1 MTLYTSIEKYMKL
14 IMIYG
19 TIFKFKE
26 CISGLYYYDM
36 TSNDVKDSDK
46 ANSKFTPYYLLLT
59 VTKSKEFYTR
69 ANIEGVDRSRRYQG
83 LLG

>member
-1 MTLYTSIEKYMKL
+1 MNL
-14 IMIYG
+14 ILRDE
-19 TIFKFKE
+19 TVFNFKE
-26 CISGLYYYDM
+26 CVSGLYYYDM